1 MQNPPQTN
9 FTSFVHRKNRWT
21 ALLKNALSVAPAGPT
36 PFDASRTRPG
46 MAYLSVV
53 ARLRSG
59 DNSLPPL
66 APLPPLDWPQ
76 PAAEAFVAVM
86 AVQTAY
92 VQFVAGRRVGEEYL
106 DRVIDGLAPT
116 ALRPTVNDNPEPWWA
131 SEMQILHALRSYNL
145 LSGGAARAGKIARCT
160 AFHLAE
166 IQPDHATNEPWAVHA
181 YGLHPDGNVTAETL
195 LHAAYVQGGGTLT
208 KPAAL
213 IVADALFALE
223 NARGV
228 E

>member
-1 MQNPPQTN
+1 MQNPPQSN
-9 FTSFVHRKNRWT
+9 FPSFAHRKNRWT
-21 ALLKNALSVAPAGPT
+21 ALLRNAAATSTAPT
-36 PFDASRTRPG
+36 PLDAPRARPG

-59 DNSLPPL
+59 DGSPPPL

-92 VQFVAGRRVGEEYL
+92 VLFVAGRRNGAEYL
-106 DRVIDGLAPT
+106 DRVIDGLSPT

-131 SEMQILHALRSYNL
+131 SEMQILHALQSYSL
-145 LSGGAARAGKIARCT
+145 LTGDAARAEKIARCT
-160 AFHLAE
+160 SFHLAE

-195 LHAAYVQGGGTLT
+195 LHAAYVQGGGGLT
-208 KPAAL
+208 RAAAF

-223 NARGV
+223 NARRV